1 MVVKLLKIFFISVFL
16 IFSNLAFGK
25 YISFLDPKSE
35 LIISQHLGKK
45 FLIGKA
51 NFSFLFWDI
60 YDAELYSTSNKY
72 NSNELAIILKYNR
85 SIDKETLIRETIN
98 DIKEQKKISNQ
109 QEEDWKSLLESI
121 YIDTATNKKFIAIKI
136 NNKSIFYYDDK
147 KLHES
152 FDQEFNELFFNIW
165 LRSNSKNPNFTK
177 TLLGQ

>member
-1 MVVKLLKIFFISVFL
+1 MLKIFLISVFL

-25 YISFLDPKSE
+25 YISFLDTKSE
-35 LIISQHLGKK
+35 FIISKYLGKK
-45 FLIGKA
+45 FLIGNA
-51 NFSFLFWDI
+51 NYSFLLWDI
-60 YDAELYSTSNKY
+60 YDAELYSTSKKY

-98 DIKEQKKISNQ
+98 DIKEQKSISNQ
-109 QEEDWKSLLESI
+109 QEEKWKSLLESI
-121 YIDTATNKKFIAIKI
+121 YIDTKTNKKFIAIKI
-136 NNKSIFYYDDK
+136 NNKSIFYYNNK

-152 FDQEFNELFFNIW
+152 FDEEFNQLFFDIW

>member
-1 MVVKLLKIFFISVFL
+1 MLRIFLISVFL

-35 LIISQHLGKK
+35 FIISKYLGKK
-45 FLIGKA
+45 FLIGNA
-51 NFSFLFWDI
+51 NYSFLFWDI
-60 YDAELYSTSNKY
+60 YDAELYSTSKKY

-98 DIKEQKKISNQ
+98 DIKEQKSISNQ
-109 QEEDWKSLLESI
+109 QEEKWKSLLESI
-121 YIDTATNKKFIAIKI
+121 YIDTKTNKKFIAIKI
-136 NNKSIFYYDDK
+136 NNKSIFYYNNK
-147 KLHES
+147 KLYES
-152 FDQEFNELFFNIW
+152 FDEEFNQLFFDIW

>member
-1 MVVKLLKIFFISVFL
+1 MLRIFLISVFL

-35 LIISQHLGKK
+35 FIISKYLGKN
-45 FLIGKA
+45 FLIGNA
-51 NFSFLFWDI
+51 NYSFLFWDI
-60 YDAELYSTSNKY
+60 YDAELYSTSKKY

-98 DIKEQKKISNQ
+98 DIKEQKSISNQ
-109 QEEDWKSLLESI
+109 QEEKWKSLLESI
-121 YIDTATNKKFIAIKI
+121 YIDTKTNKKFIAIKI
-136 NNKSIFYYDDK
+136 NNKSIFYYNNK
-147 KLHES
+147 TLHES
-152 FDQEFNELFFNIW
+152 FDEEFNQLFFDIW

>member
-1 MVVKLLKIFFISVFL
+1 MLRIFLITVFL

-35 LIISQHLGKK
+35 LIISKYLGKK
-45 FLIGKA
+45 FLIGSA
-51 NFSFLFWDI
+51 NYSFLFWNI
-60 YDAELYSTSNKY
+60 YDAELYSTSNKF

-85 SIDKETLIRETIN
+85 SIEKETLVKETIN
-98 DIKEQKKISNQ
+98 DIKEQKNISKE
-109 QEEDWKSLLESI
+109 QEEKWKSLLESI
-121 YIDTATNKKFIAIKI
+121 YIDTKPNKKFIAIKI
-136 NNKSIFYYDDK
+136 NNKSIFYYNNK

-152 FDQEFNELFFNIW
+152 FDEEFNQLFFDIW

>member
-1 MVVKLLKIFFISVFL
+1 MLKIFLISVFL

-35 LIISQHLGKK
+35 LIISKYLGKK

-51 NFSFLFWDI
+51 NYSFLFWDI

-85 SIDKETLIRETIN
+85 SIDKETLIRETMN
-98 DIKEQKKISNQ
+98 DIKEQKNISNQ

-121 YIDTATNKKFIAIKI
+121 YIDTKTNKKFIAIKI

-177 TLLGQ
+177 NLLGQ

>member
-1 MVVKLLKIFFISVFL
+1 MLRIFLISVFL

-35 LIISQHLGKK
+35 FIISKYLGKK
-45 FLIGKA
+45 FLIGNA
-51 NFSFLFWDI
+51 NYSFLFWDI
-60 YDAELYSTSNKY
+60 YDAELYSTSKKY

-98 DIKEQKKISNQ
+98 DIKEQKSISNQ
-109 QEEDWKSLLESI
+109 QEEKWKSLLESI
-121 YIDTATNKKFIAIKI
+121 YIDTKTNKKFIAIKI
-136 NNKSIFYYDDK
+136 KNKSIFYYNNK

-152 FDQEFNELFFNIW
+152 FDEEFNQLFFDIW

-177 TLLGQ
+177 NLLGQ

>member
-1 MVVKLLKIFFISVFL
+1 MLRIFLIIVFL

-35 LIISQHLGKK
+35 LIISKYLGKK
-45 FLIGKA
+45 FLIGSA
-51 NFSFLFWDI
+51 NYSFLFWNI
-60 YDAELYSTSNKY
+60 YDAELYSTSNKF

-85 SIDKETLIRETIN
+85 SIEKETLVKETIN
-98 DIKEQKKISNQ
+98 DIKEQKNISKE
-109 QEEDWKSLLESI
+109 QEEKWKSLLESI
-121 YIDTATNKKFIAIKI
+121 YIDTKTNKKFIAIKM
-136 NNKSIFYYDDK
+136 NNKSIFYYNNK

-152 FDQEFNELFFNIW
+152 FDEEFNQLFFDIW

>member
-1 MVVKLLKIFFISVFL
+1 MLRVLFICVFL

-35 LIISQHLGKK
+35 FIISKYLGKK
-45 FLIGKA
+45 FLIGNA
-51 NFSFLFWDI
+51 NYSFLFWDI
-60 YDAELYSTSNKY
+60 YDAELYSTSKKY

-98 DIKEQKKISNQ
+98 DIKEQKSISNQ
-109 QEEDWKSLLESI
+109 QEEKWKSLLESI
-121 YIDTATNKKFIAIKI
+121 YIDTKTNKKFIAIKI
-136 NNKSIFYYDDK
+136 NNKSIFYYNNK

-152 FDQEFNELFFNIW
+152 FDEEFNQLFFNIW
-165 LRSNSKNPNFTK
+165 LRSDSKNPNFTK

>member
-1 MVVKLLKIFFISVFL
+1 MLRIFLISVFL

-35 LIISQHLGKK
+35 FIISKYLGKK
-45 FLIGKA
+45 FLIGNA
-51 NFSFLFWDI
+51 NYSFLFWDI
-60 YDAELYSTSNKY
+60 YDAELYSTSKKY

-98 DIKEQKKISNQ
+98 DIKEQKSISNQ
-109 QEEDWKSLLESI
+109 QEEKWKSLLESI
-121 YIDTATNKKFIAIKI
+121 YIDTKINKKFIAIKI
-136 NNKSIFYYDDK
+136 NNKSIFYYNNK

-152 FDQEFNELFFNIW
+152 FDEEFNQLFFDIW
-165 LRSNSKNPNFTK
+165 LRSNSKNPDFTR

>member
-1 MVVKLLKIFFISVFL
+1 MLRIFLIIVFL

-35 LIISQHLGKK
+35 FIISKYLGKK
-45 FLIGKA
+45 FLIGNA
-51 NFSFLFWDI
+51 NYSFLFWDI
-60 YDAELYSTSNKY
+60 YDAELYSTSKKY

-98 DIKEQKKISNQ
+98 DIKEQKSISNQ
-109 QEEDWKSLLESI
+109 QLEKWKSLLETI
-121 YIDTATNKKFIAIKI
+121 YIDTKKNKKFIAIKI
-136 NNKSIFYYDDK
+136 NNKSIFYYNNK

-152 FDQEFNELFFNIW
+152 FDEEFNQLFFDIW

>member
-1 MVVKLLKIFFISVFL
+1 MLRIFLISVFL

-35 LIISQHLGKK
+35 FIISKYLGKK
-45 FLIGKA
+45 FLIGNA
-51 NFSFLFWDI
+51 NYSFLFWDI

-85 SIDKETLIRETIN
+85 SIDKETLIRETMN
-98 DIKEQKKISNQ
+98 DIKEQKNISNQ

-121 YIDTATNKKFIAIKI
+121 YIDTKTNKKFIAIKI

-152 FDQEFNELFFNIW
+152 FDQEFNELFFNI
-165 LRSNSKNPNFTK
+165 
-177 TLLGQ
+177 

>member
-1 MVVKLLKIFFISVFL
+1 MLRIFLISVFL

-35 LIISQHLGKK
+35 FIISKYLGKK
-45 FLIGKA
+45 FLIGSA
-51 NFSFLFWDI
+51 NYSFLFWDI
-60 YDAELYSTSNKY
+60 YDAELYSTSKKY

-98 DIKEQKKISNQ
+98 DIKEQKSISNQ
-109 QEEDWKSLLESI
+109 QEEKWKSLLESI
-121 YIDTATNKKFIAIKI
+121 YIDTKINKKFIAIKM
-136 NNKSIFYYDDK
+136 NNKSIFYYNNK

-152 FDQEFNELFFNIW
+152 FDEEFNQLFFDIW

>member
-1 MVVKLLKIFFISVFL
+1 MLRVLLISVFL

-35 LIISQHLGKK
+35 FIISKYLGKK
-45 FLIGKA
+45 FLIGNA
-51 NFSFLFWDI
+51 NYSFLFWDI
-60 YDAELYSTSNKY
+60 YDAELYSTSKKY

-85 SIDKETLIRETIN
+85 SIDKETLIRETMN
-98 DIKEQKKISNQ
+98 DIKEQKNISNQ

-121 YIDTATNKKFIAIKI
+121 YIDTKTNKKFIAIKLNI
-136 NNKSIFYYDDK
+136 KSIFYYDDK

-177 TLLGQ
+177 NLLGQ

>member
-1 MVVKLLKIFFISVFL
+1 M
-16 IFSNLAFGK
+16 
-25 YISFLDPKSE
+25 
-35 LIISQHLGKK
+35 
-45 FLIGKA
+45 
-51 NFSFLFWDI
+51 
-60 YDAELYSTSNKY
+60 YSTSKKY

-98 DIKEQKKISNQ
+98 DMKEQKNISNQ
-109 QEEDWKSLLESI
+109 QEEDWKSLLETI
-121 YIDTATNKKFIAIKI
+121 YIDTKTNKKFIAIKI